1 MTIKTAVI
9 QTFLKSSDLP
19 FVPLSD
25 GLRLQVLPDIG
36 YLSKCQKHHFAA
48 FVHYPPML
56 VVWDDDPEHIIA
68 RGEAIEQQLVGMIW
82 NSVGMKDNTDYKT
95 AVKSNFHSRAPTVNT
110 KEVIEDTGFDSERLF
125 SDQPRS
131 TRLFQPIL
139 IGVAAILAMGAI
151 GIGWRKIV
159 IEIGVDH
166 DWLRLVFIFVVP
178 AQLWLGWVSRIVDV
192 LRAELTI
199 AVLLPN
205 AGQWHSPDVRTCQS
219 DCFQLEILLWDPN
232 ITTYN
237 RGE

>member
-19 FVPLSD
+19 YVPLSD
-25 GLRLQVLPDIG
+25 GLRLQVLPDMTF
-36 YLSKCQKHHFAA
+36 LSKCQKHHFAA

-56 VVWDDDPEHIIA
+56 VVWDDDPEHIIT

-82 NSVGMKDNTDYKT
+82 NSDGMKDSTDYKT
-95 AVKSNFHSRAPTVNT
+95 AAKSNFHSRAPTVNT
-110 KEVIEDTGFDSERLF
+110 KEVIEDTAFDSERPV

-139 IGVAAILAMGAI
+139 IAVAAILAMGTI

-159 IEIGVDH
+159 IELGVDH
-166 DWLRLVFIFVVP
+166 AWLRLVFIVVVP
-178 AQLWLGWVSRIVDV
+178 AQLWLGWVSRIIDT

-199 AVLLPN
+199 AVLLSNISEWP
-205 AGQWHSPDVRTCQS
+205 GPDARPCQS
-219 DCFQLEILLWDPN
+219 DCFQLEILLWDP
-232 ITTYN
+232 ITATYD
-237 RGE
+237 